1 VKIFVPDAS
10 IILKW
15 VLEDEEN
22 NCDNATALLGGWIAQ
37 EHEFVVPSLW
47 LYEVGNVLGIKR
59 SKDAEKILGILLE
72 YEFKEMKITKDVTSI
87 AFALMKEYRGV
98 TFCDTIYHAVAI
110 RNKGTMVTADKTYY
124 DMAKDTGSILLL

>member
-1 VKIFVPDAS
+1 MKIFVPDAS

-22 NCDNATALLGGWIAQ
+22 NRDNATALLRGWIEQ
-37 EHEFVVPSLW
+37 EYEFVVPSLW

-98 TFCDTIYHAVAI
+98 TFYDTIYHAVAI
-110 RNKGTMVTADKTYY
+110 RNKGTMVTADKAYY
-124 DMAKDTGSILLL
+124 TMAKDKGSILLF

>member
-1 VKIFVPDAS
+1 MKIFVPDAS

-15 VLEDEEN
+15 VLEDEESN
-22 NCDNATALLGGWIAQ
+22 RDNATALLKGWVEQ

-47 LYEVGNVLGIKR
+47 LYEVGNVLGVKR
-59 SKDAEKILGILLE
+59 SKDAEKIQEILLE

-87 AFALMKEYRGV
+87 AFALMQEYRGV
-98 TFCDTIYHAVAI
+98 TFYDTIYHAVAI

-124 DMAKDTGSILLL
+124 DTAKDKGSILLL

>member
-1 VKIFVPDAS
+1 MKIFVPDAS

-22 NCDNATALLGGWIAQ
+22 NRDEAMVLLRGWVAQ

-47 LYEVGNVLGIKR
+47 LCEVGNVLGLKR
-59 SKDAEKILGILLE
+59 PKDAEKLLKILLE
-72 YEFKEMKITKDVTSI
+72 YEFTEMKITKDVTSI

-124 DMAKDTGSILLL
+124 TMAKDKGSILLL

>member
-10 IILKW
+10 VILKW
-15 VLEDEEN
+15 VLEDEEKN
-22 NCDNATALLGGWIAQ
+22 RDNATALLRGWVEQ

-72 YEFKEMKITKDVTSI
+72 YDFKEMKITKDVTSI

-98 TFCDTIYHAVAI
+98 TFYDTIYHAVAI

-124 DMAKDTGSILLL
+124 DTTKDKGSILLL

>member
-1 VKIFVPDAS
+1 MKIFVPDAS

-22 NCDNATALLGGWIAQ
+22 NRDNATALLRGWVEQ

-59 SKDAEKILGILLE
+59 SKDAEKILEILLE

-98 TFCDTIYHAVAI
+98 AFYDTIYHAVAM

-124 DMAKDTGSILLL
+124 DTAKDKGSILLL